1 MTDDEKTKCHA
12 IIHTA
17 AAATATVGAGLPLPG
32 SDTIPITATQIVM
45 CVSLA
50 KVFDKIL
57 TEEAAGILLG
67 SFTTAAWGKLISQA
81 LTGWIPGIGSIINA
95 GTAAGLT
102 EAIGWAVATKFDE
115 ER

>member
-1 MTDDEKTKCHA
+1 MTSDENTKCHA

-17 AAATATVGAGLPLPG
+17 AAATAAVGGGLPIPG
-32 SDTIPITATQIVM
+32 ADAIPITATQITM
-45 CVSLA
+45 CISLA

-57 TEEAAGILLG
+57 TEEAATILLG

-81 LTGWIPGIGSIINA
+81 LTGWIPGVGNIINA

-102 EAIGWAVATKFDE
+102 EAIGWAIAKKFDK

>member
-1 MTDDEKTKCHA
+1 M
-12 IIHTA
+12 
-17 AAATATVGAGLPLPG
+17 
-32 SDTIPITATQIVM
+32 SM

-50 KVFDKIL
+50 EVFDKIL
-57 TEEAAGILLG
+57 TEEAARILLG
-67 SFTTAAWGKLISQA
+67 SFTTAAWGKLISHA

-102 EAIGWAVATKFDE
+102 EVIGWTLAKKFDE